1 MSLNFLMVGKNKT
14 MKLTIKA
21 AIQIQKPV
29 EEVFEGIVNPE
40 KMTQYFI
47 SESTGRLEDSKEVKW
62 KWAEFPDYKCIVN
75 NIKIEKN
82 RSVSF
87 VWDNDTTV
95 KINLEEQTDKSVVV
109 RVTEGEKEAD
119 EAGLKWFG
127 DNTEGWANFLAF
139 MKAYLEHG
147 INLRIGAF
155 EFMRNQLPKT
165 ER

>member
-1 MSLNFLMVGKNKT
+1 

-21 AIQIQKPV
+21 AIQIQKPIA
-29 EEVFEGIVNPE
+29 EVFEGIVNPV

-47 SESTGRLEDSKEVKW
+47 SESTGWLEEGKEIRW
-62 KWAEFPDYKCIVN
+62 KWPEFPEQESVIN

-82 RSVSF
+82 RVVSF
-87 VWDNDTTV
+87 VWDDDTTV
-95 KINLEEQTDKSVVV
+95 TIRLEEQKDKSVVV
-109 RVTEGEKEAD
+109 RVTEGEKELD
-119 EAGLKWFG
+119 DNTLKWYG
-127 DNTEGWANFLAF
+127 GNTEGWANFLAF

-165 ER
+165 EK